1 MKKLQILSPGF
12 LVTIFCLL
20 ITCTAYAKKPPSAAQ
35 CEAGLTWTET
45 GMDFGSYVGGVAGTI
60 VMDATTG
67 AMTPAGVV
75 LVGGSAGTPLTF
87 TFANSVN
94 GCDKKNINI
103 TLPAGITI
111 SNAASNVI
119 INNLITSI
127 SPKTKFKLMNTDT
140 ITIGGTLN
148 AGAADAVGTYNGNN
162 LFGFSY

>member
-1 MKKLQILSPGF
+1 MKKLHIFSPGF
-12 LVTIFCLL
+12 LVPIFCLL
-20 ITCTAYAKKPPSAAQ
+20 ITHAVHAKKPTAAQ
-35 CEAGLTWTET
+35 CETGLTWTET
-45 GMDFGSYVGGVAGTI
+45 GMDFGSYIGGAAGTI

-67 AMTPAGVV
+67 AMTPVGVV

-87 TFANSVN
+87 TFANSVK
-94 GCDKKNINI
+94 GCDNKNINI

-111 SNAASNVI
+111 SNAGSNVI

-127 SPKTKFKLMNTDT
+127 FPKTKFKLNNTAT

-162 LFGFSY
+162 LFDFSY